1 MDIMNIDMNTQWD
14 ILRIA
19 AGILHLGNIT
29 FVEKGANASDPADA
43 SCGGSARAPPPQFSH
58 RSVQCPTPVQPNTA
72 RGAIES
78 QPANTARYNST
89 IPYK

>member
-29 FVEKGANASDPADA
+29 FVEKGANASDPADP
-43 SCGGSARAPPPQFSH
+43 SC
-58 RSVQCPTPVQPNTA
+58 
-72 RGAIES
+72 
-78 QPANTARYNST
+78 
-89 IPYK
+89 